1 MLARHGGR
9 GSGIRAAREEPP
21 RASRTRRRGFHLRG
35 RLNLVKFVNKGFAE
49 GRCTAA
55 DRDEAEHRRAL
66 AELVAVQVKGKKS
79 TVIES
84 VEHKFSELEGK
95 FVRMFKELEKK
106 VQIP

>member
-1 MLARHGGR
+1 
-9 GSGIRAAREEPP
+9 
-21 RASRTRRRGFHLRG
+21 
-35 RLNLVKFVNKGFAE
+35 
-49 GRCTAA
+49 
-55 DRDEAEHRRAL
+55 
-66 AELVAVQVKGKKS
+66 VAVQVKGKKS